1 MRYCLRLVLEP
12 AFLPV
17 QADIVPRLLHP
28 ERLVLDLVAIQGLF
42 PILALVLCHA
52 HGLFRMRRDPQGVS
66 SLRPKVKARA
76 VVDEPVVPDG
86 HVVDF
91 PLDPGGVFGSLGELR
106 VEKGEGVVALG
117 FRDAEDTTGKSRV
130 DKDTLDTGDRLE
142 TCLIINTGCSGLGG

>member
-1 MRYCLRLVLEP
+1 
-12 AFLPV
+12 
-17 QADIVPRLLHP
+17 
-28 ERLVLDLVAIQGLF
+28 
-42 PILALVLCHA
+42 
-52 HGLFRMRRDPQGVS
+52 MRRDPQGVS